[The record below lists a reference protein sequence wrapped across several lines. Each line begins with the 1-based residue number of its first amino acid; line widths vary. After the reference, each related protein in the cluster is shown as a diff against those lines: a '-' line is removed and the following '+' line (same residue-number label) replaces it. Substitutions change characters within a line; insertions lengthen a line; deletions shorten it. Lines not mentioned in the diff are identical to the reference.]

1 MGVQMRAVTRR
12 DHGWERM
19 GIGSAVADNQP
30 KWVLEKGFRE
40 HAYTLPI

>member
-1 MGVQMRAVTRR
+1 MRTVTRR

-30 KWVLEKGFRE
+30 KWVLEKGFR
-40 HAYTLPI
+40 AALLYSTYNGI